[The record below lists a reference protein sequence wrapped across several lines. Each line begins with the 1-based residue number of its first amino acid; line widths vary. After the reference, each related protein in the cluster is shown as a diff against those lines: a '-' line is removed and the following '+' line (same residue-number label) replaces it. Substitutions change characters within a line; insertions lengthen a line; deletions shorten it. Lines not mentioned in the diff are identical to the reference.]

1 MIKDS
6 AASKLFRRFKHRSA
20 KTVVRKLGVKYK
32 LRSSSREVLIGVQ
45 RSLMLNPFIPVKV
58 IIYNCQLVPVL

>member
-1 MIKDS
+1 MADCLVARMIKDG

-32 LRSSSREVLIGVQ
+32 LRSSSREVLIGV
-45 RSLMLNPFIPVKV
+45 
-58 IIYNCQLVPVL
+58 